1 MNKSRYIAILLLSM
15 AFITIAQTMPK
26 SIKKLL
32 NAQYAISAFYVD
44 SVNEDKIVEDAIKGI
59 LKELDPHSTY
69 TTAAETKELDEPL
82 QGSFS
87 GIGIQFRMNED
98 SLYVIQTVAGGPS
111 ERVGI
116 LAGDRIVTVNDTT
129 IAGVK
134 MNTNDIMKRLRGP
147 KGSKVELK
155 VKRGKSPELIT
166 FRITRDNI
174 PLYSIDA
181 SYMIDDKTGYVKIA
195 RFAAS
200 TNQEFV
206 SAIDSLKR
214 VGMKQLIV
222 DLTDNGGGY
231 LNSAIEMGNEL
242 LGRGEMI
249 VYTEGRTS
257 PRNEAKALGNGKYRK
272 GKVAVLVNQYS
283 ASAAE
288 IFAGAVQDWDRGVII
303 GRRSFGKGLV
313 QRPLRF
319 EDGSMVR
326 LTVARYY
333 TPSGRCIQK
342 PYKKCDRLDYEM
354 DILNRYKDGE
364 LSNADSIH
372 FADSLRVSTLKNGR
386 AIYGGG
392 GIMPD
397 VFVPIDTTEYSDY
410 YRDLVAKGIIV
421 QYSLNYVDSHRKQL
435 LSQYANVAQFDA
447 QFAVDEQM
455 TKDIIAAGERDS
467 VHFNE
472 QQYSKS
478 HNLICNVVKALIAR
492 DAYSDPSAYFV
503 VMNHTNPIVKQAIDI
518 LNDDRRYNEI
528 LTGKP
533 SHKK

>member
-1 MNKSRYIAILLLSM
+1 MNKSRTLAILLLSM
-15 AFITIAQTMPK
+15 ALITIAQTMPK
-26 SIKKLL
+26 NIKKLL

-59 LKELDPHSTY
+59 LKDLDPHSTY

-87 GIGIQFRMNED
+87 GIGIQFHMNQD

-116 LAGDRIVTVNDTT
+116 LAGDRIITVNDTL

-134 MNTNDIMKRLRGP
+134 MSTNDIKKRLRGIE
-147 KGSKVELK
+147 GSKVEVK
-155 VKRGKSPELIT
+155 VKRGKSPDLIT
-166 FRITRDNI
+166 FRVTREKI

-181 SYMIDDKTGYVKIA
+181 SYMIDKNTGYVKIA

-200 TNQEFV
+200 TNEEFV
-206 SAIDSLKR
+206 NAIDSLKR
-214 VGMKQLIV
+214 IGMKQLII

-242 LGRGEMI
+242 LDRGNMI

-257 PRNEAKALGNGKYRK
+257 PRNEAKALGNGKFRN

-283 ASAAE
+283 ASASE
-288 IFAGAVQDWDRGVII
+288 IFSGAVQDWDRGVVV

-313 QRPLRF
+313 QRPLQF
-319 EDGSMVR
+319 EDGSMIR

-342 PYKKCDRLDYEM
+342 PYKLGDRLDYDM

-364 LSNADSIH
+364 LSNVDSIHH
-372 FADSLRVSTLKNGR
+372 FADSLRVSTLKNKR
-386 AIYGGG
+386 TIYGGG

-397 VFVPIDTTEYSDY
+397 VFVPLDTTEYSDY

-421 QYSLNYVDSHRKQL
+421 QYCLNYVDQHRKQL
-435 LSQYANVAQFDA
+435 KQQYADVAAFDNH
-447 QFAVDEQM
+447 FTVDEQM
-455 TKDIIAAGERDS
+455 EKDIIAAGDADS
-467 VHFNE
+467 VKYDAD
-472 QQYSKS
+472 QYAKSK
-478 HNLICNVVKALIAR
+478 NLIKNIMKALIAR
-492 DAYSDPSAYFV
+492 DTYSDPSAYFM
-503 VMNHTNPIVKQAIDI
+503 VMNHTNPIVKQALDI
-518 LNDDRRYNEI
+518 LNDDRRYQSI
-528 LTGKP
+528 ISGKAQ
-533 SHKK
+533 K